1 MMTKLKLLIKRLI
14 YKLKYFNEVRIFR
27 KNQNV
32 HDLPDIFHYW
42 SNKYLLPK
50 EQQFGFDNPDE
61 FFNKYCFETCEKLN
75 SKGTIHI
82 ISIGSGNGELEVGIA
97 KHLVD
102 KGIKNFIIECM
113 DINASMHKRTMQL
126 AATEN
131 VSDHITTLQEDFNH
145 WQADKKYDLILA
157 NQSLH
162 HVVELEHLFTAIH
175 QGLNEKGKF
184 ITSDMIGRN
193 GHMRWPEALE
203 LVQEFWPEL
212 PKKYTYNNSYRRYE
226 KKYINH
232 DCSVRSFEG
241 VRAQDVLPLLVEKFE
256 FEMFLPFANVII
268 VFIDRIFGRHFD
280 INKGWDLDFID
291 RVHQADEQAIMAGT
305 IKPTQMMAVMTKSKV
320 AKTQLINPILTPEF
334 CIRKT

>member
-1 MMTKLKLLIKRLI
+1 MMTKLKLLIKRLV

-61 FFNKYCFETCEKLN
+61 FFNKYCFETCTKLN
-75 SKGTIHI
+75 NKNLIHI
-82 ISIGSGNGELEVGIA
+82 ISIGSGNGELEVNIA
-97 KHLVD
+97 KHLVN

-113 DINASMHKRTMQL
+113 DINAAMHKRTMQL
-126 AATEN
+126 AKNEN
-131 VSDHITTLQEDFNH
+131 VSHHLTTLQEDFNH

-162 HVVELEHLFTAIH
+162 HVVELEHLFTEIY
-175 QGLNEKGKF
+175 QNLTPNGKF

-193 GHMRWPEALE
+193 GHMRWPEALGI
-203 LVQEFWPEL
+203 VQEFWPEL
-212 PKKYTYNNSYRRYE
+212 PKKYTYNKPYRRYE
-226 KKYINH
+226 KQYINH

-241 VRAQDVLPLLVEKFE
+241 VRAQDILPLLVEKFE

-268 VFIDRIFGRHFD
+268 VFIDRIFGHHFD
-280 INKGWDLDFID
+280 VDKEWDLDFID
-291 RVHQADEQAIMAGT
+291 RVHQADEKAIMAGT
-305 IKPTQMMAVMTKSKV
+305 IKPTQMMAVMTKSKI
-320 AKTQLINPILTPEF
+320 AKTQLINSNLTPEF